1 MSSPVITL
9 TTDFGL
15 RDAYVATMKGVILGI
30 RPDAMIVDLSHDV
43 PAHDIPHGAFVLGAA
58 WRYFPTDTVHLAVV
72 DPGVGS
78 ERHPLLVTTP
88 GGAFV
93 GPDNGL
99 LTYTLLQY
107 QPDGHS
113 ATASGRGFLEPFQ
126 APVPEG
132 FKAYVLDRD
141 QYWLRPVS
149 NTFHGRDIFAPVA
162 AHLSAGV
169 PPHELGSPLGDVVCL
184 SVPSPQ
190 EREGVIEGAIIY
202 VDGFGNL
209 VSNIRPADVGGQ
221 LAYVEIEGRRIS
233 GASGSYGGTDGLLAI
248 VGSHGYI
255 EIAESQGSAAGRLGA
270 RLGTAVRLRRT

>member
-9 TTDFGL
+9 TTDFGS

-43 PAHDIPHGAFVLGAA
+43 PAHDVPHGAFVLGAA
-58 WRYFPTDTVHLAVV
+58 WRYFPGGTVHLAVV

-88 GGAFV
+88 VGVFV

-99 LTYTLLQY
+99 LTYILLQY
-107 QPDGHS
+107 QPDNQSS
-113 ATASGRGFLEPFQ
+113 AAREHGFMEPFQ

-132 FKAYVLDRD
+132 CEAYVLDRD
-141 QYWLRPVS
+141 KYWLKPVS

-169 PPHELGSPLGDVVCL
+169 RPQELGSSLGDVVCL

-190 EREGVIEGAIIY
+190 GKKGVIEGAIIY
-202 VDGFGNL
+202 ADRFGNL
-209 VSNIRPADVGGQ
+209 VSNIRPADVGGEFV
-221 LAYVEIEGRRIS
+221 YVEIEGRRVSGVSDSYS
-233 GASGSYGGTDGLLAI
+233 GAEGLLAI

-255 EIAESQGSAAGRLGA
+255 EIAESQGSAARSLEAG
-270 RLGTAVRLRRT
+270 LGTAIKLRRA